1 MILAGEVFPCDG
13 QLGSSSTCLV
23 SWITGQMDFGRI
35 PPLRHLSGNR
45 VYQELS
51 QITGLVISSVP
62 NSTLTTVCIGTPKV
76 RA

>member
-1 MILAGEVFPCDG
+1 MPGVLPID
-13 QLGSSSTCLV
+13 
-23 SWITGQMDFGRI
+23 ITGGINVGYIFSSPDFRKN
-35 PPLRHLSGNR
+35 LKNDFSGNG

-62 NSTLTTVCIGTPKV
+62 NSILTTVCIGTPKV